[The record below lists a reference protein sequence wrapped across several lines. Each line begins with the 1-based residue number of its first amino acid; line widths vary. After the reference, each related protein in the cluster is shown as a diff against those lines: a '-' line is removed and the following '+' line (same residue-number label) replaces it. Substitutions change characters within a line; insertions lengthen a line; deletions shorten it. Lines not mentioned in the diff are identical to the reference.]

1 MAKEIMLFFR
11 DGTYKVYGENHIS
24 QIAEE
29 DLGNSMMALVAVKSY
44 EAQQYL
50 PVDPDYL
57 ITRMEPGEF
66 QYSLEYDSISSDLDP
81 SYNGIFPLPIHK
93 VDLMNVFDFYDAIYF
108 IMEMGFIFEM
118 MNPDRF
124 DDFRVLDVMEA
135 HIEIPDSNQGPITFH
150 SKIKKTKVTNPNNL
164 VCGEICIHLCKRFG
178 IMKEFNKVSHTWI
191 RIQEDHKW
199 ESTETLN
206 ERVKKDTGVSSFPI
220 DTGSLVFANVNMLR
234 QLEDVDIPM
243 YTAYLYDRSILLGE
257 GPQISKLIDDMN
269 ADHYVDDIICDV
281 VSGSLLSRSGVLSFL
296 IELPMLDECFKLR
309 MALND
314 FTNCAGV
321 YYELTNQI
329 QKKIPDPIGNPRGL
343 LKSKAKTKW
352 VYDFDDDKDRSILG
366 SYLDEYEKT
375 LRAGFRIDDTA
386 PF

>member
-24 QIAEE
+24 QITEE

-66 QYSLEYDSISSDLDP
+66 QYSLEYDSMSSDLDS

-243 YTAYLYDRSILLGE
+243 YTAYLYDRSMLLGE
-257 GPQISKLIDDMN
+257 GSRISKLIDDMN

-296 IELPMLDECFKLR
+296 IELPMLDECFKLT

>member
-24 QIAEE
+24 QITEE

-66 QYSLEYDSISSDLDP
+66 QYSLEYDSMSSDLDP

-135 HIEIPDSNQGPITFH
+135 HIKIPDSNQGPITFH

-243 YTAYLYDRSILLGE
+243 YTAYLYDRSMLLGE
-257 GPQISKLIDDMN
+257 GPRISKLIDDMN

-296 IELPMLDECFKLR
+296 IELPMLDECFKLT

-329 QKKIPDPIGNPRGL
+329 QKKIPAPIGNPRGL

>member
-24 QIAEE
+24 QITEE
-29 DLGNSMMALVAVKSY
+29 DLSNSMVALVGVKSY

-57 ITRMEPGEF
+57 ITRMDPGEF
-66 QYSLEYDSISSDLDP
+66 QYSLEYDSMSSDLDP
-81 SYNGIFPLPIHK
+81 SYNGIFPLPLRK
-93 VDLMNVFDFYDAIYF
+93 VELMNVFDFYDAIYF

-135 HIEIPDSNQGPITFH
+135 HFEVPDSNQGPITFH

-164 VCGEICIHLCKRFG
+164 VCAEICIHLCKRFG
-178 IMKEFNKVSHTWI
+178 IMEEFNKVSHTWI
-191 RIQEDHKW
+191 RIQENQRW

-206 ERVKKDTGVSSFPI
+206 EKVKKDTGVSSFPI

-243 YTAYLYDRSILLGE
+243 YTAYLYDRSQLLGG
-257 GPQISKLIDDMN
+257 GPRINQLIDDMN
-269 ADHYVDDIICDV
+269 AEHYVDDIICDV

-296 IELPMLDECFKLR
+296 IELPLLDECFKLSI
-309 MALND
+309 ALHD
-314 FTNCAGV
+314 FANYGGV
-321 YYELTNQI
+321 YYELTNLI
-329 QKKIPDPIGNPRGL
+329 QKKIPAPIGNPRGF
-343 LKSKAKTKW
+343 LKSKTKTKW
-352 VYDFDDDKDRSILG
+352 GYDFDDDKDRSILG
-366 SYLDEYEKT
+366 SYLEEYEKT
-375 LRAGFRIDDTA
+375 LRAGFRIDDSV

>member
-93 VDLMNVFDFYDAIYF
+93 VDLMNAFDFYDAIYF

-206 ERVKKDTGVSSFPI
+206 EMVKKDTGVSSFPI

-243 YTAYLYDRSILLGE
+243 YTAYLYDRSMLLGE
-257 GPQISKLIDDMN
+257 GSRISKLIDDMN

-296 IELPMLDECFKLR
+296 IELPMLDECFKLT

-329 QKKIPDPIGNPRGL
+329 QKKIPDPIGNPRGI

>member
-66 QYSLEYDSISSDLDP
+66 QYSLEYDSMSSDLDP

-93 VDLMNVFDFYDAIYF
+93 VNLMNVFDFYDAIYF

-164 VCGEICIHLCKRFG
+164 VCAEICIQLCKRFG
-178 IMKEFNKVSHTWI
+178 IMEEFNKVSHTWI

-199 ESTETLN
+199 ESTETLT
-206 ERVKKDTGVSSFPI
+206 EKVKKDTGVSSFPI

-243 YTAYLYDRSILLGE
+243 YTAYLYDRSQLLE
-257 GPQISKLIDDMN
+257 GGPRISELIDDMN

-296 IELPMLDECFKLR
+296 IELPMLDECFRLS
-309 MALND
+309 MMLYN

-329 QKKIPDPIGNPRGL
+329 QKKIPAPIGNQKGF
-343 LKSKAKTKW
+343 LKSKTKTKW
-352 VYDFDDDKDRSILG
+352 SYDFDDDKDKSILG

>member
-24 QIAEE
+24 QITEE
-29 DLGNSMMALVAVKSY
+29 DLGNSMVALVGVKSY

-57 ITRMEPGEF
+57 ITRMDPGEF
-66 QYSLEYDSISSDLDP
+66 QYSLEYDSMSSDLDP
-81 SYNGIFPLPIHK
+81 AYNGIFPLPLRK
-93 VDLMNVFDFYDAIYF
+93 VELMNVFDFYDAIYF

-135 HIEIPDSNQGPITFH
+135 HFEVPDSNQGPITFH
-150 SKIKKTKVTNPNNL
+150 SKIKKTKVANPNNL
-164 VCGEICIHLCKRFG
+164 VCAEICVHLCKRFG
-178 IMKEFNKVSHTWI
+178 IMEEFNKVSHTWI
-191 RIQEDHKW
+191 RIQENQRW
-199 ESTETLN
+199 ESTETLD
-206 ERVKKDTGVSSFPI
+206 EKVKKDTGVSSFPI

-243 YTAYLYDRSILLGE
+243 YTAYLYDRSALLGG
-257 GPQISKLIDDMN
+257 GPRINQLIDDMN
-269 ADHYVDDIICDV
+269 AEQYVDDIICDV

-296 IELPMLDECFKLR
+296 IELPLLDECFKLSI
-309 MALND
+309 ALHD
-314 FTNCAGV
+314 FANCGGV
-321 YYELTNQI
+321 YYELTNLI
-329 QKKIPDPIGNPRGL
+329 QKKIPAPTGNPRGFL
-343 LKSKAKTKW
+343 RSKTKTKW
-352 VYDFDDDKDRSILG
+352 GYDFDDDKDRSILG
-366 SYLDEYEKT
+366 SYLEEYEKT
-375 LRAGFRIDDTA
+375 LRAGFRIDDSV

>member
-24 QIAEE
+24 QITEE
-29 DLGNSMMALVAVKSY
+29 DLSNSMVALVGVKSY

-57 ITRMEPGEF
+57 ITRMDPGEF
-66 QYSLEYDSISSDLDP
+66 QYSLEYDSMSSDLDP
-81 SYNGIFPLPIHK
+81 SYNGIFPLPLRK
-93 VDLMNVFDFYDAIYF
+93 VELMNVFDFYDAIYF

-135 HIEIPDSNQGPITFH
+135 HFEVPDSNQGPITFH

-164 VCGEICIHLCKRFG
+164 VCAEICVHLCKRFG
-178 IMKEFNKVSHTWI
+178 IMEEFNKVSHTWI
-191 RIQEDHKW
+191 RIQENQRW

-206 ERVKKDTGVSSFPI
+206 EKVKKDTGVSSFPI

-243 YTAYLYDRSILLGE
+243 YTAYLYDRSQLIGG
-257 GPQISKLIDDMN
+257 GPRINQLVDDMN
-269 ADHYVDDIICDV
+269 AEQYVDDIICDV

-296 IELPMLDECFKLR
+296 IELPLLDECFKLSI
-309 MALND
+309 ALHD
-314 FTNCAGV
+314 FANCGGV
-321 YYELTNQI
+321 YYELTNLI
-329 QKKIPDPIGNPRGL
+329 QKKIPAPIGNPRGF
-343 LKSKAKTKW
+343 LKSKTKTKW
-352 VYDFDDDKDRSILG
+352 GYDFDDDKDKSILG
-366 SYLDEYEKT
+366 SYLEEYEKT
-375 LRAGFRIDDTA
+375 LRAGFRIDDSV

>member
-66 QYSLEYDSISSDLDP
+66 QYSLEYDSMSSDLDP

-164 VCGEICIHLCKRFG
+164 VCAEICIQLCKRFG

-243 YTAYLYDRSILLGE
+243 YTAYLYDRSMLLGE
-257 GPQISKLIDDMN
+257 GPRISKLIDDMN

-296 IELPMLDECFKLR
+296 IELPMLDECFKLT

-329 QKKIPDPIGNPRGL
+329 QKKIPDPIGNPRRF

>member
-24 QIAEE
+24 QITEE
-29 DLGNSMMALVAVKSY
+29 DLGNSMMALVAIKSY

-57 ITRMEPGEF
+57 ITRMDPGEF
-66 QYSLEYDSISSDLDP
+66 QYSLEYDSMSSDLDP

-164 VCGEICIHLCKRFG
+164 VCAEICIQLCKRFG
-178 IMKEFNKVSHTWI
+178 IMEEFNKVSHTWI

-220 DTGSLVFANVNMLR
+220 DTGSLVFANVNMLI

-243 YTAYLYDRSILLGE
+243 YTAYLYDRSQLLGE
-257 GPQISKLIDDMN
+257 GPRIGQLIDDMN
-269 ADHYVDDIICDV
+269 AEHYVDDIICDV

-296 IELPMLDECFKLR
+296 IELPMLDECFRLS
-309 MALND
+309 MMLHD

-329 QKKIPDPIGNPRGL
+329 QKKIPAPIGNPRGF
-343 LKSKAKTKW
+343 LKSKTKTKW
-352 VYDFDDDKDRSILG
+352 CYDFDDDKDKSILG

-375 LRAGFRIDDTA
+375 LRSGFRIDDSV

>member
-24 QIAEE
+24 QITEE

-50 PVDPDYL
+50 PVDPEYL
-57 ITRMEPGEF
+57 VTRMNPGEF

-93 VDLMNVFDFYDAIYF
+93 VNLMNVFDFYDAIYF

-164 VCGEICIHLCKRFG
+164 VCAEICIQLCKRFG
-178 IMKEFNKVSHTWI
+178 IMEEFNKVSHTWI

-199 ESTETLN
+199 ESTETLT
-206 ERVKKDTGVSSFPI
+206 EKVKKDTGVSSFPI

-243 YTAYLYDRSILLGE
+243 YTAYLYDRSQLLE
-257 GPQISKLIDDMN
+257 GGPRISELIDDMN

-296 IELPMLDECFKLR
+296 IELPMLDDCFRLS
-309 MALND
+309 MMLYNL
-314 FTNCAGV
+314 TNCAGV

-329 QKKIPDPIGNPRGL
+329 QKKIPAPIGNQKGF
-343 LKSKAKTKW
+343 LKSKTKTKW
-352 VYDFDDDKDRSILG
+352 SYDFDDDKDKSILG

-375 LRAGFRIDDTA
+375 LRAGFQIDDSV

>member
-296 IELPMLDECFKLR
+296 IELPMLDECFKLT

>member
-66 QYSLEYDSISSDLDP
+66 QYSLEYDSMSSDLDP

-164 VCGEICIHLCKRFG
+164 VCGEICIHLCKKFG

-243 YTAYLYDRSILLGE
+243 YTAYLYDRSMLLGE
-257 GPQISKLIDDMN
+257 GSRISKLIDDMN

-296 IELPMLDECFKLR
+296 IELPMLDECFKLT
-309 MALND
+309 MVLND

-343 LKSKAKTKW
+343 LKSKVKTKW

>member
-11 DGTYKVYGENHIS
+11 DGTYKIYGENHIS

-206 ERVKKDTGVSSFPI
+206 EMVKKDTGVSSFPI

-243 YTAYLYDRSILLGE
+243 YTAYLYDRSMLLGE
-257 GPQISKLIDDMN
+257 GSRISKLIDDMN

-296 IELPMLDECFKLR
+296 IELPMLDECFKLT